1 MVSVILWYNHSK
13 AKPCLMDQTLK
24 WDSGNHLDPGVSSN
38 SVAMWLWVMPF
49 TYQNMVKDSDF
60 SDGYITQARLFT
72 STSTVTLYI
81 TPTYNKLP
89 SGAWQNTCSSIRPTM
104 LYDFCLSSL
113 LKDWWISQCLCL
125 EEYCSYFCSILL
137 NEVQLSFM
145 FYNKFYHTDYVEKH
159 LNSFPRVETY
169 SLLFKQ

>member
-1 MVSVILWYNHSK
+1 
-13 AKPCLMDQTLK
+13 MDQTLK
-24 WDSGNHLDPGVSSN
+24 WGSGNHLDPGVSSN

-113 LKDWWISQCLCL
+113 LKDWWISQCLCI
-125 EEYCSYFCSILL
+125 EEYCSYFCSSLTWMSFSSCLCFTINSIIQIMLKKIWTVSLGFKLIVCYLSRKLL
-137 NEVQLSFM
+137 S
-145 FYNKFYHTDYVEKH
+145 
-159 LNSFPRVETY
+159 
-169 SLLFKQ
+169 

>member
-1 MVSVILWYNHSK
+1 MRTLLIKHSSLELISKWRFEIIEGYSFILRYFLSSRFIKRSMVSVILWHNHSK

-60 SDGYITQARLFT
+60 SDRYITQARLFT

-89 SGAWQNTCSSIRPTM
+89 SGAWQNTCSSIRPTT

-113 LKDWWISQCLCL
+113 VKIDEFHNAS
-125 EEYCSYFCSILL
+125 
-137 NEVQLSFM
+137 V
-145 FYNKFYHTDYVEKH
+145 
-159 LNSFPRVETY
+159 
-169 SLLFKQ
+169 